1 MQTVAAQCG
10 FFYGLKMAIET
21 FTWPVQIQA
30 QQQISYP
37 QRVRSTQ
44 FGEGYEQVSGD
55 GINPET
61 IQVPITWTG
70 SKSEAMALRNFLR
83 RHVVKSFFF
92 TPPFELQGLYRVTP
106 DSINLVPVAANV
118 ATVTATFKQA
128 HSV

>member
-1 MQTVAAQCG
+1 
-10 FFYGLKMAIET
+10 MAIET

-30 QQQISYP
+30 QQQISYAH
-37 QRVRSTQ
+37 RVKSAQ

-70 SKSEAMALRNFLR
+70 KKSEAVAMRNFLR
-83 RHVVKSFFF
+83 RHTTKSFIF
-92 TPPFELQGLYRVTP
+92 TPPFEQQGLYRVTP
-106 DSINLVPVAANV
+106 DSINLVPVSANV

>member
-1 MQTVAAQCG
+1 
-10 FFYGLKMAIET
+10 MAIET

-30 QQQISYP
+30 QQQISYA
-37 QRVRSTQ
+37 QRIKSAQ

-70 SKSEAMALRNFLR
+70 KKSEAVAMRDFLR
-83 RHVVKSFFF
+83 RHVVKSFIF
-92 TPPFELQGLYRVTP
+92 TPPFEQLGLYRVTA
-106 DSINLVPVAANV
+106 DSINLVPVSANV